1 MVMVQ
6 RIGAATLFLIDEMGR
21 MFIFLLRALAWLFRP
36 PFRISQIIKQLH
48 FIGFKSTFVVILTA
62 TFTGMVLALQGY
74 YSLRKFGS
82 EALLGSAVALSM
94 IRELG
99 PVLASL
105 MVTARAGSAMTAEI
119 GIMRITEQIDALETM
134 AINPLQYLIT
144 PKMVAALLAVPLL
157 VSIFDVVGIGG
168 GYIVGVKLLGVGAG
182 SYWSSIESAVE
193 WKDVYGGIIKSISF
207 GLPAGFL
214 DESALQRSNCGVIRV
229 LDRPSSEVFSLN
241 VLVGINDEFAG
252 IPAEFNLYQNYPN
265 PFNPSTLIKYALPKL
280 PLIPPYVLGMRRPT
294 VSSVEI
300 SHHGI
305 SCLPSILKL

>member
-1 MVMVQ
+1 MVQ
-6 RIGAATLFLIDEMGR
+6 RIGAVTLFLIDEMGR

-36 PFRISQIIKQLH
+36 PFRITQIIKQLH

-82 EALLGSAVALSM
+82 EGLLGSAVALSM

-134 AINPLQYLIT
+134 AVNPLQYLIT
-144 PKMVAALLAVPLL
+144 PKMVASLLAVPLL
-157 VSIFDVVGIGG
+157 VSIFDVVGIWG

-193 WKDVYGGIIKSISF
+193 WKDVYGGILKSISF
-207 GLPAGFL
+207 GLIVSWVCCYKGFYTSL
-214 DESALQRSNCGVIRV
+214 SAEGLGKATTDAVV
-229 LDRPSSEVFSLN
+229 LTS
-241 VLVGINDEFAG
+241 VLI
-252 IPAEFNLYQNYPN
+252 
-265 PFNPSTLIKYALPKL
+265 LIWDYFLTS
-280 PLIPPYVLGMRRPT
+280 VL
-294 VSSVEI
+294 
-300 SHHGI
+300 
-305 SCLPSILKL
+305 L

>member
-1 MVMVQ
+1 MVQ

-21 MFIFLLRALAWLFRP
+21 MFIFLLQAVAWLFRP
-36 PFRISQIIKQLH
+36 PLRVRHIIKQLH
-48 FIGFKSTFVVILTA
+48 FIGLKSTFVVILTA

-82 EALLGSAVALSM
+82 EGLLGSAVALSM

-134 AINPLQYLIT
+134 AVNPLQYLIS
-144 PKMVAALLAVPLL
+144 PKIVASLLAVPLL
-157 VSIFDVVGIGG
+157 VSIFDVVGIWG

-193 WKDVYGGIIKSISF
+193 WKDVYGGILKSMSF
-207 GLPAGFL
+207 GLIVSWVCCYKGFTTSM
-214 DESALQRSNCGVIRV
+214 SAEGLGKATTDAVV
-229 LDRPSSEVFSLN
+229 LTS
-241 VLVGINDEFAG
+241 VLI
-252 IPAEFNLYQNYPN
+252 
-265 PFNPSTLIKYALPKL
+265 LIWDYFLTS
-280 PLIPPYVLGMRRPT
+280 VL
-294 VSSVEI
+294 
-300 SHHGI
+300 
-305 SCLPSILKL
+305 L

>member
-21 MFIFLLRALAWLFRP
+21 MFIFLLQALAWLFRP
-36 PFRISQIIKQLH
+36 PLRVRQIIKQLH
-48 FIGFKSTFVVILTA
+48 FIGFKSTFVVVLTA

-82 EALLGSAVALSM
+82 EGLLGSAVALSM

-119 GIMRITEQIDALETM
+119 GLMRITEQIDALETM
-134 AINPLQYLIT
+134 AVNPLQYLIT
-144 PKMVAALLAVPLL
+144 PKIVASLLAVPLL
-157 VSIFDVVGIGG
+157 VSIFDVVGIWG

-193 WKDVYGGIIKSISF
+193 WKDVYGGILKSISF
-207 GLPAGFL
+207 GLIVSWVCCYKGFYTSL
-214 DESALQRSNCGVIRV
+214 SAEGLGKATTDAVV
-229 LDRPSSEVFSLN
+229 LTS
-241 VLVGINDEFAG
+241 VLI
-252 IPAEFNLYQNYPN
+252 
-265 PFNPSTLIKYALPKL
+265 LIWDYFLTS
-280 PLIPPYVLGMRRPT
+280 VL
-294 VSSVEI
+294 
-300 SHHGI
+300 
-305 SCLPSILKL
+305 L